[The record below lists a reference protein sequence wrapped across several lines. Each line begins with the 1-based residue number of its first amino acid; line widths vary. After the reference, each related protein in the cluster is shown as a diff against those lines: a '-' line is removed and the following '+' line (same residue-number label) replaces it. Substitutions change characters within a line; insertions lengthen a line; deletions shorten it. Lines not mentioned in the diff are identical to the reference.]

1 MNNGAQDPPR
11 SFRTALAAAVVLV
24 AAVYGR
30 SLFHDFVYDDLWTIV
45 RNPSLTSVNPARFL
59 LDGRTAAAPESG
71 IPGTVYRPLPTW
83 TFALNRRLSG
93 LRPWAW
99 RAPDLALHALNGA
112 LVFLVLTGVLG
123 FSPAAV
129 ALGAAVFLTHPVQTE
144 TVVWVTQRSNLLC
157 AAGVFAALW
166 LAARGSP
173 WAAAAFA
180 AALLSKETA
189 VFFFPFVI
197 LAMGPQRK
205 KSAVRL
211 TLLTIGY
218 LFLRIGTAGGFAQ
231 RSWRGSFFENFM
243 VGQAAWLEYV
253 KLLLWPAKLAVS
265 HDQYLMSPWEH
276 PAPWVGIILLA
287 AWIAGAV
294 LLWLQGSR
302 RAALGMA
309 WIAAALT
316 PHIGLFPLDTFV
328 AERFLYFPAAGIG
341 VLAAAAWDAGKARR
355 AARLLWA
362 LPALFAVLSF
372 RQTDSWRNDL
382 TLWRS
387 AVATEPG
394 NSFARLAL
402 AEAFYARGRL
412 TEAAQATRDAM
423 TLNPSAPLAFAGLN
437 NLSAMALKEGRPRAA
452 LIFAEKALR
461 IQPNSPVAR
470 GNRDRAAALK
480 LR

>member
-1 MNNGAQDPPR
+1 MVI
-11 SFRTALAAAVVLV
+11 AAIVV
-24 AAVYGR
+24 AAVYGK
-30 SLFHDFVYDDLWTIV
+30 SLFHDFVYDDFWTIV

-59 LDGRTAAAPESG
+59 FDRRTAAAPESG

-83 TFALNRRLSG
+83 TFALNRRISG

-112 LVFLVLTGVLG
+112 LVFLVLSSVLG
-123 FSPAAV
+123 FSSAAG
-129 ALGAAVFLTHPVQTE
+129 ALGAAIFLAHPVQTE

-173 WAAAAFA
+173 WTTAAFA

-189 VFFFPFVI
+189 VFLLPFLL
-197 LAMGPQRK
+197 LALGPQRK
-205 KSAVRL
+205 KLAARL
-211 TLLTIGY
+211 TLLTAGY
-218 LFLRIGTAGGFAQ
+218 LFLRIGAAGGFAQ
-231 RSWRGSFFENFM
+231 RGWRGSFFENIM

-253 KLLLWPAKLAVS
+253 KLLLWPAKLAAS
-265 HDQYLMSPWEH
+265 HDQYLISPWEH
-276 PAPWVGIILLA
+276 PAPWIGAVLLA
-287 AWIAGAV
+287 AWIGGTV
-294 LLWLQGSR
+294 LLWLRGSR
-302 RAALGMA
+302 RPALGMA

-328 AERFLYFPAAGIG
+328 AERFLYFPAAGMG

-355 AARLLWA
+355 AARLLWV
-362 LPALFAVLSF
+362 LPAVFAVMSF
-372 RQTDSWRNDL
+372 RRTASWRNDL
-382 TLWRS
+382 TLWQS
-387 AVATEPG
+387 AVAVEPG
-394 NSFARLAL
+394 NSFSRLAL

-412 TEAAQATRDAM
+412 TEAAQATREAM

-437 NLSAMALKEGRPRAA
+437 NLSGMALKEGRPGAA
-452 LIFAEKALR
+452 LIFAKKALR

-470 GNRDRAAALK
+470 RNRDRAAAL
-480 LR
+480 R